1 MCRRNRLVLYT
12 LILAIVLLSFF
23 YSVLRASASLLL
35 QSLQQIDD
43 AGFSSSFLFC
53 ILLLIIFLLAYI
65 KRRKRIC
72 VDVAIILGLAS
83 YLVWFSG
90 TDLWAEYDISLEE
103 QKIIAVLLGI
113 TAILLLVSRSVKN
126 EKRKHFTQAVRR
138 HVIYKQKGKCVMCKR
153 KLEAYGLDLHHK
165 NGNRS
170 NNKLSNCEVLCTP
183 CHRRKHAHVS
193 S

>member
-23 YSVLRASASLLL
+23 YAVLRASASLLL
-35 QSLQQIDD
+35 QPLQQIDD

-53 ILLLIIFLLAYI
+53 ILVIFLLAYI

-72 VDVAIILGLAS
+72 VDVVIILGLAS
-83 YLVWFSG
+83 CPAWFSG

-103 QKIIAVLLGI
+103 QKIIAVFLGI

-138 HVIYKQKGKCVMCKR
+138 HVIYKQKGKCVMCK
-153 KLEAYGLDLHHK
+153 E
-165 NGNRS
+165 N
-170 NNKLSNCEVLCTP
+170 
-183 CHRRKHAHVS
+183 
-193 S
+193 